1 MQSKSNVIL
10 DINIFFS
17 MVKTQFRRIVKVCR
31 SDNGSKFLNVVV
43 NDFFFMVLECCIIS
57 VALIHHNIMV

>member
-10 DINIFFS
+10 NINIFFS

-31 SDNGSKFLNVVV
+31 SDNGSKFMNVVV
-43 NDFFFMVLECCIIS
+43 NDFFLWSWS
-57 VALIHHNIMV
+57 VASYQLHSYTTI